1 VDPVIALLL
10 CSSPFAGLPAG
21 HANLHA
27 AAVSHAIVVDASRPE
42 AFLFHGILRVADT
55 PSSTSSVGQWRTI
68 IAEAAQRFGLPEAWI
83 RAVIRAESG
92 GQATVDGRPI
102 TSSAGAIGL
111 MQVMPDTYAE
121 MRRRHDLGPDP
132 ADPHDNILAGTAYLR
147 EMLDRFGYPN
157 LFAAYNAGP
166 DRFEAYRRGELPLP
180 AETQAY
186 LAQLEIDLAHESDRA
201 IPPATSSPQSGA
213 VDGRRASN
221 PLLFF
226 PLGRRSIL
234 FVEPHDS
241 ASPTEAFKPNSAL
254 GPPRNQTP
262 FVPPDSAPLS
272 PNGDQG
278 PP

>member
-1 VDPVIALLL
+1 MIALLL
-10 CSSPFAGLPAG
+10 CNSAFFGPPMG

-27 AAVSHAIVVDASRPE
+27 AAVSHAVVVDASGPG
-42 AFLFHGILRVADT
+42 AFLSHGILRVADT
-55 PSSTSSVGQWRTI
+55 PSSTSSVGQWQTI

-83 RAVIRAESG
+83 RAVMRAESG
-92 GQATVDGRPI
+92 GQATVNGRPN

-186 LAQLEIDLAHESDRA
+186 LVQIEIDLAHESDRA
-201 IPPATSSPQSGA
+201 IPPATSSPQSAA
-213 VDGRRASN
+213 VESRRASN

-226 PLGRRSIL
+226 PLGRPSIL

-241 ASPTEAFKPNSAL
+241 ASPAEALRPDSAL
-254 GPPRNQTP
+254 GPPRNKAP
-262 FVPPDSAPLS
+262 FLPPGSAPL
-272 PNGDQG
+272 PLPGEQG

>member
-1 VDPVIALLL
+1 M
-10 CSSPFAGLPAG
+10 G
-21 HANLHA
+21 HVNPHA
-27 AAVSHAIVVDASRPE
+27 AAVSYAVVVDASRPG
-42 AFLFHGILRVADT
+42 AFLLHGILRVADT
-55 PSSTSSVGQWRTI
+55 PSSTSSVGQWQTI

-83 RAVIRAESG
+83 RAVMRAESG
-92 GQATVDGRPI
+92 GQVTVDGRPI

-166 DRFEAYRRGELPLP
+166 DRFEAYRRGDMPLP

-186 LAQLEIDLAHESDRA
+186 LAQLEMDLAHESDRA
-201 IPPATSSPQSGA
+201 IPSAASSPQSAA
-213 VDGRRASN
+213 VESRRASN

-226 PLGRRSIL
+226 PLGRHSIL

-241 ASPTEAFKPNSAL
+241 ASAAEAFRPDSAL
-254 GPPRNQTP
+254 DPPRNKAP
-262 FVPPDSAPLS
+262 FVPSDSAPLPS
-272 PNGDQG
+272 NGDQG